1 MQPELLAPDDLVFM
15 ERLDARLLFT
25 LELEIGYERVQVI
38 GDLPAG
44 RRMVAPVD
52 GGTFEGERLRG
63 TVVGGG
69 ADWVTFRSD
78 GAMLIDVRLTLR
90 THDGAHILMF
100 YQGLAH
106 APADVMARFNRREA
120 VAPHLVYARTT
131 PRFET
136 SAPAYDWLNRVIA
149 VSKGCRTAKGPMYKV
164 FEIL

>member
-90 THDGAHILMF
+90 TQDGAHILMF

-106 APADVMARFNRREA
+106 APADIMARFNRREA
-120 VAPHLVYARTT
+120 VAPQLVYARTT

-149 VSKGCRTAKGPMYKV
+149 VSKGCHTAKGPMYKV